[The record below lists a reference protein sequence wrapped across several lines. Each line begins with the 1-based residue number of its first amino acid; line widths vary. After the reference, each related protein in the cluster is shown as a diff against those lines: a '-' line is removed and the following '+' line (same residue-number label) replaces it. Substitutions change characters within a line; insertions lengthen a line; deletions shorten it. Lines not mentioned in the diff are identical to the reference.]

1 MKKLPV
7 AAAALMTVVAALSG
21 PATAYQ
27 TGDMI
32 VRAGAAMVDPH
43 VDSDK
48 LKEDGAVINPKKTVD
63 VDSNTQ
69 FGLTATYMLGDNIGL
84 ELLVASPFR
93 HEIKVKDDNSDAT
106 KNLTGKLGHTRQLPP
121 TLTLQYY
128 PMDDGSE
135 FQPYVGLGV
144 NYTKFFKE
152 ELTSTRKASR
162 GGDYKNLEL
171 KDSWGVAIQLGTD
184 FRIDDNWSINAA
196 AWYVGIDTTATFKSK
211 DGTKKYKVDV
221 DLDPMV
227 YMVGVAYKF

>member
-43 VDSDK
+43 VDSGHLKQNGNK
-48 LKEDGAVINPKKTVD
+48 LTPKKTVD

-93 HEIKVKDDNSDAT
+93 HEIKVKDDATTNS
-106 KNLTGKLGHTRQLPP
+106 LTGKLGHTRQLPP

-162 GGDYKNLEL
+162 TGSYANLEL
-171 KDSWGVAIQLGTD
+171 KDSWGVAVQLGAD

-196 AWYVGIDTTATFKSK
+196 AWYVGIDTTATFKEP
-211 DGTKKYKVDV
+211 GTTNKYKVDV